1 MDVGGM
7 LLGALDWIVDA
18 GSTVMLPVIFSIFGI
33 ALGTKPSKAIKAG
46 ITVGIGFI
54 GINLVMGLLGD
65 SLGAA
70 AQAMAERLGLHL
82 TIIDI
87 GWPAAAAIAY
97 GTSMGALSIPIA
109 IILNLVLLVFGLT
122 KTLDIDIW
130 NIWHT
135 AFIGS
140 IVIAATGS
148 VPLGLITMVA
158 HLLFVF
164 LAGDLIQPRVERF
177 YGFKNITFPHGG
189 SLPGFIFALP
199 INWLLD
205 KIPGVRDIKVDDD
218 VIRQK
223 FGIMGDNTML
233 GFLIGLVIG
242 VAAGYE
248 IRKALLLAVQ
258 TAAIM
263 VILPKMVALLM
274 EGLTPI
280 SESASEFIKKRMP
293 GRDIYI
299 GMDTALT
306 VGHPSVLALVLIMIP
321 ITMLLAF
328 VVPGNKVLPFGD
340 LAGIPFLICLIVV
353 ACDGNTF
360 RAIICA
366 ALYVAVGLLI
376 ATWASPLITEAAK
389 AANFDLSG
397 YSQVTNLIGGALWTT
412 PLFVFSAEFTGPLGA
427 CAIGALCLVCMF
439 LRKRREEKATSALD
453 VASEGAAGADDAMTS
468 SGGNSGTDI
477 KESE

>member
-1 MDVGGM
+1 MDIGGA
-7 LLGALDWIVDA
+7 LLAALDWIVDA
-18 GSTVMLPVIFSIFGI
+18 GSTVMLPIIFTIFGI
-33 ALGTKPSKAIKAG
+33 ALGTKPLKALKAG

-70 AQAMAERLGLHL
+70 AQAMAENLGLNL

-109 IILNLVLLVFGLT
+109 IALNLVLLLFGLT

-140 IVIAATGS
+140 LVIAATGN
-148 VPLGLITMVA
+148 VTLGLITMVA
-158 HLLFVF
+158 HLMLIF
-164 LAGDLIQPRVERF
+164 LLGDIIQPHVEKF

-189 SLPGFIFALP
+189 SLPGYVFALP
-199 INWLLD
+199 VNWLLG
-205 KIPGVRDIKVDDD
+205 KIPGIRNIKVDDNT
-218 VIRQK
+218 IREK

-233 GFLIGLVIG
+233 GSLIGLIIG
-242 VAAGYE
+242 FAAGYE
-248 IRKALLLAVQ
+248 IRAAMLLAVQ
-258 TAAIM
+258 TGAIM

-328 VVPGNKVLPFGD
+328 IVPGNQVLPFGD

-360 RAIICA
+360 RAIISA
-366 ALYVAVGLLI
+366 SLYVAIGLLI
-376 ATWASPLITEAAK
+376 ATWASPLITSAAI

-397 YSQVTNLIGGALWTT
+397 YTQVSNLIGGALWTT
-412 PLFVFSAEFTGPLGA
+412 PLFVFSAEYTGPFGA
-427 CAIGALCLVCMF
+427 IAIAAMCLVAMIV
-439 LRKRREEKATSALD
+439 RKNKAAKAPVAAESDASDAESAETAESAEAAVSVEEGK
-453 VASEGAAGADDAMTS
+453 
-468 SGGNSGTDI
+468 
-477 KESE
+477 

>member
-1 MDVGGM
+1 MDIGNVF
-7 LLGALDWIVDA
+7 LTALDWIVDA
-18 GSTVMLPVIFSIFGI
+18 GSIVMLPVIFTIFGI
-33 ALGTKPSKAIKAG
+33 ALGTKPLKALKAG
-46 ITVGIGFI
+46 ITVGVGFV

-70 AQAMAERLGLHL
+70 AQAMAANLGLNL

-109 IILNLVLLVFGLT
+109 IALNLVLLIVGLT
-122 KTLDIDIW
+122 KTLNIDIW

-140 IVIAATGS
+140 IVIAATGN
-148 VPLGLITMVA
+148 VLLGLITMVA
-158 HLLFVF
+158 HLMLVF
-164 LAGDLIQPRVERF
+164 LLGDLIQPHVEKF

-189 SLPGFIFALP
+189 SLPGYVFALP
-199 INWLLD
+199 VNWLLG
-205 KIPGVRDIKVDDD
+205 KIPGIRDIKVDDN
-218 VIRQK
+218 VIREK
-223 FGIMGDNTML
+223 FGIMGDNTMI
-233 GFLIGLVIG
+233 GVLIGLVIG
-242 VAAGYE
+242 LAAGYE
-248 IRKALLLAVQ
+248 IRAACLLAVQ

-293 GRDIYI
+293 DRDIYI

-321 ITMLLAF
+321 VTTLLSF
-328 VVPGNKVLPFGD
+328 VVPGNQVLPFGD
-340 LAGIPFLICLIVV
+340 LAGLPFLICLIVV

-360 RAIICA
+360 RAIVSAI
-366 ALYVAVGLLI
+366 LYVAIGLLI
-376 ATWASPLITEAAK
+376 ATWASPLITSAAQ

-397 YSQVTNLIGGALWTT
+397 YSEVTNLIGGALWTT
-412 PLFVFSAEFTGPLGA
+412 PLFVLLAQYTGMFG
-427 CAIGALCLVCMF
+427 AIGIAVLCLVVMVV
-439 LRKRREEKATSALD
+439 RRNKALALAKAEETVVEGEAAASA
-453 VASEGAAGADDAMTS
+453 
-468 SGGNSGTDI
+468 GNSSEV
-477 KESE
+477 KEN